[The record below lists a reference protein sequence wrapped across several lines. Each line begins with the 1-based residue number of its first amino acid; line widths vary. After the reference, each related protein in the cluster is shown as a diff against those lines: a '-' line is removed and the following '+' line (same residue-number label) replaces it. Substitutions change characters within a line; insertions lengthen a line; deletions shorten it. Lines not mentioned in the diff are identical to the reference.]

1 MRKRV
6 NINGTIGKSFSVKVD
21 VHQGSVL
28 SPLLFV
34 IVMEALSNDFK
45 AGLPYELLYA
55 DDLVLMAESIQELE
69 TKYTAWKEGME
80 KKGLRVN
87 TGKTKVMVSNKT
99 IGTQNKSGKWPCG
112 VCRKGVGEVS
122 AKQCKECNAWIH
134 KRCTKIK
141 GSLTKA
147 KNFICSRCK
156 QGNGDDNV
164 PDRVTLAEGSL

>member
-1 MRKRV
+1 MYENCVSAV
-6 NINGTIGKSFSVKVD
+6 NINGTIGKSFSVKVG

-34 IVMEALSNDFK
+34 IVMEALSKDFK

-87 TGKTKVMVSNKT
+87 IGKTKVMVSNKT
-99 IGTQNKSGKWPCG
+99 IGTQTKSGKWPCG

-122 AKQCKECNAWIH
+122 AIQCNQCNAWVH
-134 KRCTKIK
+134 KKCSKIK
-141 GSLTKA
+141 GSLSKA
-147 KNFICSRCK
+147 
-156 QGNGDDNV
+156 
-164 PDRVTLAEGSL
+164 